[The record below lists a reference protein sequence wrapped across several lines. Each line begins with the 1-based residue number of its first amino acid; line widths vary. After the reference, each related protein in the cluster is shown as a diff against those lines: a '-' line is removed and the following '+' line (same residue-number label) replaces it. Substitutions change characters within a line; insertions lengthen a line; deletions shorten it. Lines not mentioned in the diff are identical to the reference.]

1 MGLSG
6 LPPPKERNATQT
18 RRADVDVTRCYLNE
32 IGGSRLLSPDE
43 EIAIG
48 RRIQAGD
55 ERARQRMIECNLRL
69 VVRIARRYPG
79 RGLPFMDLIEEGN
92 LGLIRAVEKF
102 DPELGYR
109 FSTYATWWIRQAIE
123 RAIMNQA
130 RMVRLPIHV
139 IKDINRCLRAAHQ
152 LRHEND
158 EPPSSVEIGRRIDKS
173 PEEVD
178 RLLFLHQRVTVGND
192 SDSEFGVLDTLP
204 GRRDAEPQRCTQKR
218 LVHDLVEHWMDSLSD
233 KQREVIEWRF
243 GLHGHR
249 RRTLEDIGR
258 EIGVTRERV
267 RQIQIEALGTLRSR
281 MEREGISG
289 DLVLD

>member
-1 MGLSG
+1 MGLTGS
-6 LPPPKERNATQT
+6 PPPQRGSIPDRSAG
-18 RRADVDVTRCYLNE
+18 VDVTRCYLND
-32 IGGSRLLSPDE
+32 IGTSRLLTPDE
-43 EIAIG
+43 EIEIG

-55 ERARQRMIECNLRL
+55 ERARQKMIESNLRL

-152 LRHEND
+152 LRQEND
-158 EPPSSVEIGRRIDKS
+158 EPPSSAEIGEIVDKT

-178 RLLFLHQRVTVGND
+178 RLLYLQQRVTVGND

-204 GRRDAEPQRCTQKR
+204 ARREAEPQRRAQKV
-218 LVHDLVEHWMDSLSD
+218 LVHDLVEHWIDSLSD

-249 RRTLEDIGR
+249 RRTLEEIGR

-281 MEREGISG
+281 MEREGLSG
-289 DLVLD
+289 ELVLD